1 MILISIHGS
10 EEKQSQI
17 PLRRMQACSKRRIP
31 CGKCSKWYH
40 KDCIHM
46 GDPIF
51 DSYTLNESLEWECTH
66 CALSNISSSIF
77 NSTVSND
84 TSADKPK
91 SLRVSVCNF
100 QSIWNKRAIL
110 STFLSENDI
119 DVLIGSETHLTKD
132 ILNSEISPSNY
143 IATRKDRDDNI
154 SRLCKKYKNKPIS
167 VAGDFSL
174 PDIDRTTNTTTG
186 NQYSHDLNRLFLEL
200 FEPTKLCQ
208 CVNFNTRKNST

>member
-1 MILISIHGS
+1 MAL
-10 EEKQSQI
+10 KK
-17 PLRRMQACSKRRIP
+17 SKVKFP
-31 CGKCSKWYH
+31 CGECKRAVRGDSISCDKCSTWYH

-51 DSYTLNESLEWECTH
+51 DSYTLNESLEGECTH

-119 DVLIGSETHLTKD
+119 DMLIGCETHLTKD
-132 ILNSEISPSNY
+132 ILNSEILPSNY
-143 IATRKDRDDNI
+143 IATRKDRDDGFGGI
-154 SRLCKKYKNKPIS
+154 AIIYKNNIMVEDIHFDWKSIFPRFEQT
-167 VAGDFSL
+167 FSG
-174 PDIDRTTNTTTG
+174 T
-186 NQYSHDLNRLFLEL
+186 F
-200 FEPTKLCQ
+200 
-208 CVNFNTRKNST
+208 